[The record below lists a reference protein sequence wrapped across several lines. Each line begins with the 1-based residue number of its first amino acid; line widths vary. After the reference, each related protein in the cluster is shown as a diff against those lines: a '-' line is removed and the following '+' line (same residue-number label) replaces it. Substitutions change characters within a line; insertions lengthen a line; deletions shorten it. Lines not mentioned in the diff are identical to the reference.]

1 MKLILSLSLIILGF
15 SNIYSQERNFID
27 MPYIEVRGNADTLI
41 TPDRIYLD
49 ILISEED
56 TKGKT
61 SVEELERK
69 MISALKKLD
78 INLEKQLFVA
88 DASSNF
94 KSYFLS
100 GQKVLKSKQ
109 YTLLVYK
116 ASTLG
121 NVLEN
126 LQKIDISNVKL
137 NKTEHSQM
145 ESLKTSMKAKA
156 VINAKE
162 NAQAMTNAIDQNLG
176 KAIFISENN
185 SFPYSIRGDSA
196 SVRIRGN
203 SSMQEETAPDL
214 SFNQIEIKSEVLVRF
229 ALN

>member
-1 MKLILSLSLIILGF
+1 MKLILSLSLFILGL
-15 SNIYSQERNFID
+15 STIHSQQKNFID
-27 MPYIEVRGNADTLI
+27 QAYIEVKGSADTLI

-121 NVLEN
+121 NVFEN
-126 LQKIDISNVKL
+126 LQKIDIANVRL
-137 NKTEHSQM
+137 SKTEHSQM

-162 NAQAMTNAIDQNLG
+162 NAQAMINAIDQNLG
-176 KAIFISENN
+176 KAIFISETN
-185 SFPYSIRGDSA
+185 SYVYAFQGKAGSMQIRAMSSI
-196 SVRIRGN
+196 
-203 SSMQEETAPDL
+203 QEETAPDL
-214 SFNQIEIKSEVLVRF
+214 SFDQIEIKSEVLVRF
-229 ALN
+229 SLD